1 MMNVDKYKK
10 LLLPVFISMS
20 MVACG
25 GGGGSSDAGT
35 TQPPISENQTAV
47 QAMVQSSDG
56 SLLKGVTVSVLDQ
69 KAITNENGI
78 AQLSVKIPKGISE
91 VVVKYEV
98 NGFVTQS
105 VLVKT
110 TELKNVTAHMLAAK
124 DIVPVNDIEKA
135 QVIKANSLGATITI
149 PENAFIKP
157 NGHFAQG
164 KVNVYFTPWNI
175 NSNDLNAMP
184 ANGFALDA
192 QGNRTQLIS
201 AGMITATFVDVE
213 TGERLQLAPGKTADI
228 QMDVPFSSINNTKLS
243 EGTKIPMWHFDES
256 KGLWVEEGEGEVVK
270 STNSITGLA
279 VKATVSHFSTWN
291 WDFKMNAT
299 GSVFVQCQS
308 AGEAVPCS
316 LNADVTLVDQSKFN
330 YFISINSQGGTIINM
345 PSNASIHW
353 TAKDST
359 GSMIGEQVSGT
370 SGNII
375 IDLGAPKTN
384 NFVKCI
390 LPNGETI
397 ACNTTLN
404 TTLNFSL
411 TAEGGKII
419 TGLQTVN
426 NQTEWKAQSKLI
438 LENNEWVRYSGEIIS
453 SNTGNVDIR
462 LTNRDVIFTING
474 EEYLKL
480 EFICKHTDYENWQNE
495 DGVINEAYLGKK
507 CDINVEINTEDGL
520 DAYDYRIDYGQPT
533 VINIPA
539 KYFGFVKTGTG
550 NINGI
555 SIHGQIHN
563 YDMGEFFSRY
573 VWLESEQDVVDFR
586 YLPLNLAETPPPV
599 IPTPLVIQP

>member
-69 KAITNENGI
+69 KAITNENGV
-78 AQLSVKIPKGISE
+78 AQLRVKIPKGISE

-164 KVNVYFTPWNI
+164 KVNVYFTPWDI
-175 NSNDLNAMP
+175 DSNDLNAMP
-184 ANGFALDA
+184 ANGFALDT

-228 QMDVPFSSINNTKLS
+228 QMNVPFSSINNTKLS
-243 EGTKIPMWHFDES
+243 EGTKILMWHFDES

-270 STNSITGLA
+270 SLESSTGLA

-291 WDFKMNAT
+291 WDFKISNG

-308 AGEAVPCS
+308 AGEPIACNVVANVKLDDKS
-316 LNADVTLVDQSKFN
+316 AFTRSS
-330 YFISINSQGGTIINM
+330 SIEANGIKITDI
-345 PSNASIHW
+345 PSVGKIEW
-353 TAKDST
+353 TAKDLT
-359 GSMIGEQVSGT
+359 GALVGQVTSAT
-370 SGNII
+370 SGNVI
-375 IDLGAPKTN
+375 IDLVKPATD
-384 NFVKCI
+384 NFVKCV
-390 LPNGETI
+390 LPNDQTTFCTAELNSKYKFSITNEGSKILTDIQDDKLTWSVKSPIFFEDNQWKRYTGTLVSGPKGDLIIQLNEKELLDQNGLAYTMYCSHLENGSFPSSWEAEAQFIGKVCTI
-397 ACNTTLN
+397 QVRVYLNLN
-404 TTLNFSL
+404 TQSEYSELFEFKGL
-411 TAEGGKII
+411 YGKPIEI
-419 TGLQTVN
+419 
-426 NQTEWKAQSKLI
+426 KLPS
-438 LENNEWVRYSGEIIS
+438 EYSGYLH
-453 SNTGNVDIR
+453 NGTGNVD
-462 LTNRDVIFTING
+462 VIEFKG
-474 EEYLKL
+474 LL
-480 EFICKHTDYENWQNE
+480 EGTSQIGGFLVEFE
-495 DGVINEAYLGKK
+495 DRYPDPNS
-507 CDINVEINTEDGL
+507 T
-520 DAYDYRIDYGQPT
+520 
-533 VINIPA
+533 
-539 KYFGFVKTGTG
+539 
-550 NINGI
+550 
-555 SIHGQIHN
+555 QIL
-563 YDMGEFFSRY
+563 FFN
-573 VWLESEQDVVDFR
+573 
-586 YLPLNLAETPPPV
+586 LN
-599 IPTPLVIQP
+599 